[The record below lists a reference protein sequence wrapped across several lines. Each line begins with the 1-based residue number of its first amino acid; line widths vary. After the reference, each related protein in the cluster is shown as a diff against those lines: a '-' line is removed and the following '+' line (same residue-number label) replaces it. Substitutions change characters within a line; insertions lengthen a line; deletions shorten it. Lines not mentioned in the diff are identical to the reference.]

1 MSNINFI
8 SILNLDLLKGLK
20 SISLRGIIINES
32 V

>member
-8 SILNLDLLKGLK
+8 SILILDLLKGLK